1 MYRVVFAIVVLAV
14 CEAVRD
20 QSIAVK
26 GRLLCGTG
34 PAKNVRVKL
43 IDTDTGQ
50 FPLKNERENLSQ
62 AYADHA
68 CRKGYTD
75 DDPRPLSRPSGGT
88 GHETTDID
96 PILRIYH
103 DCNDVTGIA
112 NVPKPGSRKVTF
124 RLPGKYITYAKQ
136 PKTTMDI
143 GAINL
148 ELHFQDEGRDYIVS

>member
-1 MYRVVFAIVVLAV
+1 MYRALLIVVMLAV
-14 CEAVRD
+14 VGEAVRD

-26 GRLLCGTG
+26 GRLLCGSG

-43 IDTDTGQ
+43 IDTDTGRPDDMLDQ
-50 FPLKNERENLSQ
+50 
-62 AYADHA
+62 
-68 CRKGYTD
+68 GYTD
-75 DDPRPLSRPSGGT
+75 TNGDFSLSGGT
-88 GHETTDID
+88 AETTDID

-103 DCNDVTGIA
+103 DCNDVTGLA

-143 GAINL
+143 GAVNL
-148 ELHFQDEGRDYIVS
+148 ELHFLDEGREYIVS

>member
-1 MYRVVFAIVVLAV
+1 MKVFLGLPDDMLA
-14 CEAVRD
+14 
-20 QSIAVK
+20 
-26 GRLLCGTG
+26 
-34 PAKNVRVKL
+34 
-43 IDTDTGQ
+43 
-50 FPLKNERENLSQ
+50 
-62 AYADHA
+62 H
-68 CRKGYTD
+68 GYTD
-75 DDPRPLSRPSGGT
+75 ADGNFSLSGGT
-88 GHETTDID
+88 AETTHID
-96 PILRIYH
+96 PILRTYH